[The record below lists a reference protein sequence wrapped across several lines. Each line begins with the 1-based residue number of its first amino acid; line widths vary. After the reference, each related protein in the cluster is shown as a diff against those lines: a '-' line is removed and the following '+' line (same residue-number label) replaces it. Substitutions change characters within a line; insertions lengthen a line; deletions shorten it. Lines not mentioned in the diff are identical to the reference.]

1 MTSLNRRGASS
12 ILEAKLTQ
20 AIATIW
26 GNKNKKIYSMLQDVV
41 N

>member
-26 GNKNKKIYSMLQDVV
+26 GHKNNKVYSTLLDVV
-41 N
+41 S